1 MPETT
6 QPEIAHGAQIAHEVL
21 ETSIRETAYWHEQAM
36 DAGLQMRNYKDAN
49 NSISADLREARSRA
63 SVIEEMNNL
72 LQSQFSLAN
81 AALEHP
87 ELALQAMTERAITA
101 ERRIDS
107 LTAYLRWA
115 ICGAV
120 AGLLLF
126 GATVMY
132 EGHRQSP
139 VPDSRNAPTPSVR
152 VNG

>member
-6 QPEIAHGAQIAHEVL
+6 IETRVTQIAHEAL
-21 ETSIRETAYWHEQAM
+21 ETAIRETVYWHDQAM

-49 NSISADLREARSRA
+49 NRIAAELLETRSTASAVEQ
-63 SVIEEMNNL
+63 MNNL
-72 LQSQFSLAN
+72 LQSQLMLAN

-87 ELALQAMTERAITA
+87 EWALRAATERAIAA
-101 ERRIDS
+101 EKRIDS
-107 LTAYLRWA
+107 LRAYLRCA

-132 EGHRQSP
+132 NGHRSSA
-139 VPDSRNAPTPSVR
+139 PDSRNAQTPSVR
-152 VNG
+152 VDG